1 MQLPEFSVIIPT
13 RRRPDTLRY
22 ALQTAVAQDYPDTEI
37 IVHEVGAD
45 PLTAQVVAEIGD
57 HRTRHVQT
65 DDGISMSENWERAVS
80 SATGRYLT
88 MMGDD
93 DGILPTACSV
103 AAQVLERFPS
113 EMLTWHPAAY
123 FWPSSLVVGRQ
134 NRLQAYLPASGC
146 ERQDPRILLER
157 AYRFQANHYSMPM
170 ILHSVVSRE
179 LIDRVKRSLGSYFH
193 STAPDI
199 ASAVVDAF
207 YGSSCILVHRIMSM
221 HGLSHNS
228 TGSRLHFTRDAS
240 LRLEAEKAAF
250 DGLNFHPSLPN
261 TRNSIL
267 FAANEMLI
275 MKQRLFPDTDPTINY
290 VNLIQRSLDSLNA
303 GLDDYETGLAD
314 IRRTASLNGVDMER
328 FMIPPPSTDT
338 APPATGVKALGPDS
352 MVIDIDCSRVG
363 VCNVAEAA
371 RLLSGLL
378 PPFVAPVELP
388 GPSEPVRTLSRGD
401 VDFSSLGNGALALR
415 SGWDEPESWGVWSVA
430 RRADVVFDLGPRGDR
445 PRSIRIEGRMFV
457 HPKFARATGSVALN
471 GRRAGLIEANWEQPQ
486 VVVEL
491 ELTRADFRNGRVVIE
506 FRNDEPINAAAHGLG
521 VDRRYLGFGLERMLV
536 R

>member
-1 MQLPEFSVIIPT
+1 LPEFSLLIPT

-22 ALQTAVAQDYPDTEI
+22 ALQTAVAQDYPDLEI
-37 IVHEVGAD
+37 IVHEVGQD

-57 HRTRHVQT
+57 SRTRHVQT
-65 DDGISMSENWERAVS
+65 DDGISMTENWERAVS
-80 SATGRYLT
+80 SATGRYVT
-88 MMGDD
+88 MIGDD
-93 DGILPTACSV
+93 DGILPTACSE
-103 AAQVLERFPS
+103 AAQVLGRFPS
-113 EMLTWHPAAY
+113 ELLTWHPAAY
-123 FWPSSLVVGRQ
+123 FWPSSLVVGRR

-146 ERQDPRILLER
+146 ERKDPRILLER
-157 AYRFQANHYSMPM
+157 AYRFQANHYTMPM
-170 ILHSVVSRE
+170 ILHSFVSRE
-179 LIDRVKRSLGSYFH
+179 FIDRVKRSLGSYFH

-207 YGSSCILVHRIMSM
+207 HGSSCILVHRIMSM

-240 LRLEAEKAAF
+240 LRLEAEEAAF

-275 MKQRLFPDTDPTINY
+275 MKQRLFPDTDPSINY

-314 IRRTASLNGVDMER
+314 IRKTASLNGVDMER
-328 FMIPPPSTDT
+328 FMIPPP
-338 APPATGVKALGPDS
+338 PPQTPPPPTGVKSLGPDS
-352 MVIDIDCSRVG
+352 LVIDIDCSREG
-363 VCNVAEAA
+363 AHNVADAT
-371 RLLSGLL
+371 RLLSGLF
-378 PPFVAPVELP
+378 PPFEPPVELP
-388 GPSEPVRTLSRGD
+388 APPEPVRTLSQGN
-401 VDFSSLGNGALALR
+401 VDFSSLGNGWLALR

-430 RRADVVFDLGPRGDR
+430 KRADVVFDLDPRGDR
-445 PRSIRIEGRMFV
+445 PRGVRIEGRMFV

-471 GRRAGLIEANWEQPQ
+471 GRRAGLIEATREQPQ

-491 ELTRADFRNGRVVIE
+491 ELSRADFHDGRVVIE
-506 FRNDEPINAAAHGLG
+506 FCIDEPINPAAHGLSA
-521 VDRRYLGFGLERMLV
+521 DRRYLGFGLERMLV